1 MGNLNFNCWHNQ
13 MMRYCQPLEANTAE
27 INRMPDP
34 ENQRQWIVNNVLLS
48 KLENS
53 KPILQW
59 LNILIQVLQTLIG
72 QSECDTVTARF

>member
-1 MGNLNFNCWHNQ
+1 

-27 INRMPDP
+27 IHRMPDP

-53 KPILQW
+53 KAIFQW